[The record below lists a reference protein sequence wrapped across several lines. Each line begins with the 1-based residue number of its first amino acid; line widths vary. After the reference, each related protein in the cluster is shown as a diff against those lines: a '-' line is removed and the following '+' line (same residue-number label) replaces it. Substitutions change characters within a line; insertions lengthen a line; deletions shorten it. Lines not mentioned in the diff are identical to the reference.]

1 MKDNPKQL
9 EILLFLLGMHAAG
22 IYVKMTDGANLNQ
35 MRGTFLPR
43 AAKIKGSGA
52 RQVLAS

>member
-52 RQVLAS
+52 RQALAS